1 MGTAEI
7 SSSPRSFLRLS
18 AGEPASDPTTACLQ
32 VVKWSANMDN
42 PVTLEQ
48 VISFLLETPLFED
61 LTPNELAE
69 VVQIMLFQR
78 LRDGQ
83 WVFQEGD
90 EGDAW
95 FVIFRGE
102 CVVTKNA
109 PAGPAR
115 TIALL
120 QGRACFGEMAILD
133 GSSRSATIRARGD
146 VTVFKFPRDSF
157 QELLSRG
164 SLAAYKLI
172 YAMAR
177 VLCGRQRTIT
187 QQLTNV
193 IEDEGETGQTSLRD
207 QLQSLVEEYKVSE

>member
-1 MGTAEI
+1 
-7 SSSPRSFLRLS
+7 
-18 AGEPASDPTTACLQ
+18 
-32 VVKWSANMDN
+32 MDH

-83 WVFQEGD
+83 WVFQESD

-109 PAGPAR
+109 PDGAAR
-115 TIALL
+115 TIAML
-120 QGRACFGEMAILD
+120 QSRSCFGEMAIID
-133 GSSRSATIRARGD
+133 GSARSASIRARGD
-146 VTVFKFPRDSF
+146 VTVFKFPRESF

-187 QQLTNV
+187 QQLTSV
-193 IEDEGETGQTSLRD
+193 IEDEVQTVQTSLRD

>member
-1 MGTAEI
+1 
-7 SSSPRSFLRLS
+7 
-18 AGEPASDPTTACLQ
+18 
-32 VVKWSANMDN
+32 MDH

-83 WVFQEGD
+83 WVFQESD
-90 EGDAW
+90 EGDAG

-109 PAGPAR
+109 PDGAAR
-115 TIALL
+115 TIAML
-120 QGRACFGEMAILD
+120 QGRSCFGEMAIID
-133 GSSRSATIRARGD
+133 GSARSASIRARGD
-146 VTVFKFPRDSF
+146 VTVFKFPRESF

-187 QQLTNV
+187 QQLTSV
-193 IEDEGETGQTSLRD
+193 IEDEVQTVQTSLRD

>member
-1 MGTAEI
+1 
-7 SSSPRSFLRLS
+7 
-18 AGEPASDPTTACLQ
+18 
-32 VVKWSANMDN
+32 MDH

-83 WVFQEGD
+83 AVFREGD

-109 PAGPAR
+109 AFGPAR
-115 TIALL
+115 TIAILEP
-120 QGRACFGEMAILD
+120 RTCFGEMAVLD
-133 GSSRSATIRARGD
+133 GSSRSATIQARGD
-146 VTVFKFPRDSF
+146 ATVFKFPREAF
-157 QELLSRG
+157 QGLLERG
-164 SLAAYKLI
+164 SLAAYKLV
-172 YAMAR
+172 YAMAQ
-177 VLCGRQRTIT
+177 VLCVRQRTIT
-187 QQLTNV
+187 QQLTDV
-193 IEDEGETGQTSLRD
+193 IEDEDQSVQTTLRD
-207 QLQSLVEEYKVSE
+207 QLQTLVEEYKVSE